1 MKTTNNNTRFNHNL
15 KPARLAVV
23 AVLALITFAASVF
36 PAAAQDAK
44 VVRAAV
50 SSG

>member
-1 MKTTNNNTRFNHNL
+1 MKKTNNNTRFKHKL
-15 KPARLAVV
+15 KQARLAVV
-23 AVLALITFAASVF
+23 AVLAIITFAASVF
-36 PAAAQDAK
+36 VAAAQDAK